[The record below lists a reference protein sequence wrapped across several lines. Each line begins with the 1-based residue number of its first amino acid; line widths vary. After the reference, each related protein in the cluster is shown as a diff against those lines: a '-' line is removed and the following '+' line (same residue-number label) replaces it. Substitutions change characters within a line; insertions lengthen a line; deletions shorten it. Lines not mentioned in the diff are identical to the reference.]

1 MMWVLPS
8 HKKGRG
14 RHMCHFLEPSA
25 QHGTQSNMSFSTE
38 IWHSSCFYGELCE
51 ESVSEL
57 PKLPLT
63 ADFCLLYLADF
74 VILKSFSKE
83 GKRFGKGRV

>member
-1 MMWVLPS
+1 MGVIHQGGGGVCVTVWNQARSMYL
-8 HKKGRG
+8 G
-14 RHMCHFLEPSA
+14 
-25 QHGTQSNMSFSTE
+25 QDMSFSTE
-38 IWHSSCFYGELCE
+38 IWRSSCFYGELCE

-63 ADFCLLYLADF
+63 ADFCLLYLAHF

-83 GKRFGKGRV
+83 GKRFGKGRVEK